1 MKLAVF
7 CGSTT
12 GNEPAYLEAARALG
26 EWIGENGHTL
36 VYGGGNTGLMG
47 TLAKA
52 AHLAGG
58 HVIGVLPENVEFI
71 RSRPQ
76 PWCDEVLLAEN
87 MAARKQT
94 MLDLADAF
102 FALPGGV
109 GTLDEITDA
118 ITLAHIGVFQ
128 KPSILVNTNGYYEPL
143 RELIRRMIGADFF
156 HMGKKPYIL
165 FSDDLREIGAFL
177 ENRNA

>member
-12 GNEPAYLEAARALG
+12 GNEPAYVEAARALG
-26 EWIGENGHTL
+26 RWIGENGHTL
-36 VYGGGNTGLMG
+36 IYGGGDTGLMG
-47 TLAKA
+47 AMAKET
-52 AHLAGG
+52 HRAGG
-58 HVIGVLPENVEFI
+58 RVIGVLPENVEFI

-76 PWCDEVLLAEN
+76 PWCDEVITAEN
-87 MAARKQT
+87 MTARKQT

-118 ITLAHIGVFQ
+118 IWLAHLGVFQ
-128 KPSILVNTNGYYEPL
+128 
-143 RELIRRMIGADFF
+143 
-156 HMGKKPYIL
+156 
-165 FSDDLREIGAFL
+165 
-177 ENRNA
+177 